1 MVNPNFIL
9 PHMDQ
14 FSFGFQY
21 ELPKHSKLDASYVG
35 SRGKNLESSQAVNFI
50 PLSLR
55 QQCDAWEGGTAA
67 FCQALVPN
75 PFYQVA
81 PFSGT
86 SYFSSPTLARSTLA
100 APYPQFGGITMV
112 DANANASWYNS
123 FQIGYEVRTRNGLT
137 LVANWTLSK
146 QVYQNGYN
154 DIQRLVPERSIY
166 QYDQPHNFK
175 ISAVY
180 QLPFGKG
187 RPLLEYVQSPVQPV
201 GQRMGDQR
209 SLLLPFGNSLET
221 AHQFHLCPGSQ
232 DAEYRL
238 ARAHRAGGAA
248 LRGAMEYQRDH
259 HHAVL
264 QHEGRLHQLQLPV
277 RCRSSRRPPNRFTP
291 DRSGR

>member
-1 MVNPNFIL
+1 MSAAAARTWNHRKPI
-9 PHMDQ
+9 
-14 FSFGFQY
+14 
-21 ELPKHSKLDASYVG
+21 
-35 SRGKNLESSQAVNFI
+35 NFI

-75 PFYQVA
+75 PFYQAA

-123 FQIGYEVRTRNGLT
+123 FQIGYEVRTKNGLT

-166 QYDQPHNFK
+166 QYDQPHNCQILGRVPTPVWK
-175 ISAVY
+175 GQAV
-180 QLPFGKG
+180 
-187 RPLLEYVQSPVQPV
+187 LEYVQPLVQP
-201 GQRMGDQR
+201 RW
-209 SLLLPFGNSLET
+209 
-221 AHQFHLCPGSQ
+221 
-232 DAEYRL
+232 
-238 ARAHRAGGAA
+238 
-248 LRGAMEYQRDH
+248 
-259 HHAVL
+259 
-264 QHEGRLHQLQLPV
+264 
-277 RCRSSRRPPNRFTP
+277 
-291 DRSGR
+291 